1 MKDRNL
7 NSYRRR
13 SQTKATKA
21 EVNAAL
27 KLLELLYLK
36 GEIPHH
42 VYRNIVADYYGQG
55 SDIQSTSCYDIADTR
70 KDAV

>member
-1 MKDRNL
+1 MSCKYNQ
-7 NSYRRR
+7 N
-13 SQTKATKA
+13 KATA
-21 EVNAAL
+21 QEIHAAL
-27 KLLELLYLK
+27 KLIELLYLK

-55 SDIQSTSCYDIADTR
+55 SDIQATSRYDIADTR